1 MCAVDNKK
9 QIFKLHVLKDVRNVS
24 NCLFDTCVIDVKL
37 DTCCI
42 HVRYKIERER
52 ERERE
57 RKRENIHKDEC
68 P

>member
-9 QIFKLHVLKDVRNVS
+9 QIFKLHVLKDVGYVS

-57 RKRENIHKDEC
+57 
-68 P
+68 